1 MTVTHTQSLRWM
13 YFLYGILVI
22 GMTVF
27 LLYGRPPIT
36 DKNITWAE
44 IFFLAPGIML
54 YLPILLLSGG
64 VHWSILP
71 FWARMPFWG
80 TLNVLGYLAIPVVTQ
95 GIFRSWREWK
105 KSGKQG
111 NFWLELLRRPSVLV
125 VVGVSCML
133 LGLNGILQI
142 WRGTVGP
149 TDFANAVLGPLAAIG
164 FWFLAY
170 YLYRHGA
177 VIRLTDK
184 GLPAWIR
191 WAVPLAALTGAVI
204 GGRLAYGEARIVG
217 WSTTSAGALAAAVTG
232 ITVLMILIA
241 FRLVQRQMK

>member
-1 MTVTHTQSLRWM
+1 VTV
-13 YFLYGILVI
+13 I
-22 GMTVF
+22 

-95 GIFRSWREWK
+95 RIFRSWREWK

-111 NFWLELLRRPSVLV
+111 SFWLELLRRPSVLV

-142 WRGTVGP
+142 WREQ
-149 TDFANAVLGPLAAIG
+149 TDQRISRMRCWV
-164 FWFLAY
+164 
-170 YLYRHGA
+170 
-177 VIRLTDK
+177 
-184 GLPAWIR
+184 R
-191 WAVPLAALTGAVI
+191 WRQSVSGSL
-204 GGRLAYGEARIVG
+204 R
-217 WSTTSAGALAAAVTG
+217 TTSIGTA
-232 ITVLMILIA
+232 
-241 FRLVQRQMK
+241 R

>member
-1 MTVTHTQSLRWM
+1 MTATHAQSLRWM
-13 YFLYGILVI
+13 YFLYGILI
-22 GMTVF
+22 IAMTVF

-105 KSGKQG
+105 
-111 NFWLELLRRPSVLV
+111 
-125 VVGVSCML
+125 
-133 LGLNGILQI
+133 
-142 WRGTVGP
+142 
-149 TDFANAVLGPLAAIG
+149 
-164 FWFLAY
+164 
-170 YLYRHGA
+170 
-177 VIRLTDK
+177 
-184 GLPAWIR
+184 
-191 WAVPLAALTGAVI
+191 
-204 GGRLAYGEARIVG
+204 
-217 WSTTSAGALAAAVTG
+217 
-232 ITVLMILIA
+232 
-241 FRLVQRQMK
+241 